1 MESNRQGRHA
11 SSHDDAHWAS
21 LIEPEES
28 LYSTVS
34 DPEPDTN
41 WLSPA
46 RTPRLPAVDG
56 YMVASL
62 EESWRAAEAAFQ
74 NDDTLELLVTG
85 YNKGG
90 LLVVWNGL
98 QGFVPASQ
106 LADFP
111 HFHLETARYE
121 ELKRRQNQHLQLKII
136 ELDAAAN
143 RLILSERAALVAAKA
158 RHALLNQIRPGDCR
172 QGQVTNLSDFG
183 VFIDLG
189 GVEGLIH
196 ISELSWGRVNHPSDV
211 VQPGQIVNVLVLN
224 VNRDAGRIAL
234 SLKRLKA
241 DPWLSV
247 EERYRPGQ
255 MVEGVISSVVNFG
268 AFAVLEE
275 GLEGLIH
282 ISELAEGTFLHP
294 RNVVNKGDRVRARV
308 LTVDGR
314 NRRLALSLR
323 DTPGKTDSSGTQE
336 ADEA

>member
-1 MESNRQGRHA
+1 MESNHLGRWA
-11 SSHDDAHWAS
+11 SSDDDAYWAS
-21 LIEPEES
+21 LVEPEES

-41 WLSPA
+41 WLPVMHS
-46 RTPRLPAVDG
+46 PRLPAVDG
-56 YMVASL
+56 YMATSL
-62 EESWRAAEAAFQ
+62 EESWRTAEVAFQ
-74 NDDTLELLVTG
+74 NDQTLELLVTG

-136 ELDAAAN
+136 ELDAASN
-143 RLILSERAALVAAKA
+143 RLILSERAALVAAEA
-158 RHALLNQIRPGDCR
+158 RDELLHQLRPGDQR

-189 GVEGLIH
+189 GVEGLVH

-211 VQPGQIVNVLVLN
+211 VQPGQMIDVLVLN
-224 VNRDAGRIAL
+224 VNREVGRIAL
-234 SLKRLKA
+234 SLKRLRP

-308 LTVDGR
+308 LNVDGR
-314 NRRLALSLR
+314 HRRLALSLR
-323 DTPGKTDSSGTQE
+323 DTPLKNSDQ
-336 ADEA
+336 

>member
-1 MESNRQGRHA
+1 MESNHLGRRT
-11 SSHDDAHWAS
+11 SSDDDAYWAS
-21 LIEPEES
+21 LVEPEES

-41 WLSPA
+41 WLPDMRA
-46 RTPRLPAVDG
+46 HRLPAVDG
-56 YMVASL
+56 YMAASL
-62 EESWRAAEAAFQ
+62 AESWRTAEVALQ
-74 NDDTLELLVTG
+74 NDQTLELLVTG

-121 ELKRRQNQHLQLKII
+121 ELKRRQNQYLQLKII
-136 ELDAAAN
+136 ELDAGSN
-143 RLILSERAALVAAKA
+143 RLILSERAALVAAEA
-158 RHALLNQIRPGDCR
+158 RQELLDEIRPGECR
-172 QGQVTNLSDFG
+172 PGQVTNLSDFG

-189 GVEGLIH
+189 GLEGLVH

-211 VQPGQIVNVLVLN
+211 VQPGQMVNVLVLN
-224 VNRDAGRIAL
+224 VNREVGRIAL
-234 SLKRLKA
+234 SLKRLKP

-268 AFAVLEE
+268 AFAILEE

-308 LTVDGR
+308 LNVDGR

-323 DTPGKTDSSGTQE
+323 DTPSKVVSSEQ
-336 ADEA
+336 

>member
-1 MESNRQGRHA
+1 MESNQLGRRA
-11 SSHDDAHWAS
+11 SSDDDAFWAS
-21 LIEPEES
+21 LVEPEES
-28 LYSTVS
+28 LYTTVS

-41 WLSPA
+41 LLPVMHP
-46 RTPRLPAVDG
+46 PRLPAVDG
-56 YMVASL
+56 YLAASL
-62 EESWRAAEAAFQ
+62 EESWRTAEIAFQ
-74 NDDTLELLVTG
+74 NDQTLELMVTG

-136 ELDAAAN
+136 ELDAPSN
-143 RLILSERAALVAAKA
+143 RLILSERAALVAAEA
-158 RHALLNQIRPGDCR
+158 RHELMHQLRPGDRR

-211 VQPGQIVNVLVLN
+211 VQPGQLVSVLVLN

-234 SLKRLKA
+234 SLKQMRP

-255 MVEGVISSVVNFG
+255 VVEGVISSVVNFG

-282 ISELAEGTFLHP
+282 ISELAEGIFLHP

-308 LTVDGR
+308 LQVDGR

-323 DTPGKTDSSGTQE
+323 DTPGK
-336 ADEA
+336 A